1 MLVEGR
7 FAGLVFVIIV
17 IGSMLYGIT
26 KAKSKLPSIRRIAGL
41 EAITEAVGRATEMGK
56 PVFCTPGWAD
66 ITSSSAGATL
76 AALDIIGHVAR
87 MTARYDTRIVVAVS
101 FPNVLPLAEEAVQQA
116 YLLEAK
122 IDKYDQDMVRFTS
135 SEQYAYAAAVLGMI
149 QREKPA
155 TCIFVGQFASEA
167 VDFAEAAV
175 AVGAIGIA
183 GTTSTYQ
190 LPFFAAACDYTLIG
204 EELLTA
210 GAYISQD
217 SARLGSV
224 HGQDLAKLI
233 VFVVVVAGSLLNTFG
248 STAIVDLLK
257 K

>member
-1 MLVEGR
+1 MLIQGR
-7 FAGLVFVIIV
+7 LAGLVFVVIT
-17 IGSMLYGIT
+17 IGSMLYGIG
-26 KAKSKLPSIRRIAGL
+26 KAKSKLPNVRRIAGL
-41 EAITEAVGRATEMGK
+41 EAISEAVGRATEMGK

-66 ITSSSAGATL
+66 ITSGSAGATF

-87 MTARYDTRIVVAVS
+87 MTARYDTRIVVAVA
-101 FPNVLPLAEEAVQQA
+101 FPNVFPLAEQAVQQA
-116 YLLEAK
+116 YLLEGK
-122 IDKYDQDMVRFTS
+122 RDRYDQDMVQFTS
-135 SEQYAYAAAVLGMI
+135 PEQYAYAAAVLGMI

-155 TCIFVGQFASEA
+155 ACVFVGQFASEA

-175 AVGAIGIA
+175 AISAIGIA

-217 SARLGSV
+217 AARLGSV

-233 VFVVVVAGSLLNTFG
+233 AFAVVLLG
-248 STAIVDLLK
+248 AILSTLNITIVVDLLK